1 MAYSGLKNEP
11 VLRRTV
17 IDKAVQ
23 RVRRLF
29 NTVSYDIKLLQWIH
43 QLLLDNLDQ
52 QNLSSYLDI
61 LQVRELYLFLII
73 SFSTLT
79 YL

>member
-61 LQVRELYLFLII
+61 LQVRELYLFLIMV
-73 SFSTLT
+73 FSA
-79 YL
+79 

>member
-1 MAYSGLKNEP
+1 MAYFGLKNEP
-11 VLRRTV
+11 VLRRAL

-29 NTVSYDIKLLQWIH
+29 NSISYEVKLLQWIH

-61 LQVRELYLFLII
+61 LQV
-73 SFSTLT
+73 S
-79 YL
+79 